1 MLNESLKPGGEIG
14 ADEILGSRTPR
25 QAHRRWAA
33 FTLEAQIDVEE
44 GAAEALLR
52 DPFLEHRERLRIGW
66 KFEFVAVGQL
76 AHRELDGAKRGPEDF
91 KMALADFRRQREP
104 IAREGCVHQ

>member
-14 ADEILGSRTPR
+14 ADEILGSRTPG
-25 QAHRRWAA
+25 QAHPRGAA
-33 FTLEAQIDVEE
+33 CTLEPQIDVEE
-44 GAAEALLR
+44 GAAETLLR

-76 AHRELDGAKRGPEDF
+76 AHRELAGRSRGAADCTMSLP
-91 KMALADFRRQREP
+91 DFRQTR
-104 IAREGCVHQ
+104 

>member
-14 ADEILGSRTPR
+14 ADEILGSRTPG
-25 QAHRRWAA
+25 QAHPRGAA
-33 FTLEAQIDVEE
+33 CTLEPQIDVEE

-76 AHRELDGAKRGPEDF
+76 AHCELDGAKSGAEDF
-91 KMALADFRRQREP
+91 EIALADFRRQRHP
-104 IAREGCVHQ
+104 IARD